1 MIFQQFKEH
10 SILRSKFMVASAL
23 VLAFSMSAWG
33 QSQKIAVIDMQGALL
48 QTKDG
53 QKAAADLKS
62 KFGPK
67 EQEFQKRQQDLA
79 AKQEQYRK
87 TESTMSPE
95 AKATAER
102 EIQTLT
108 KNMQR
113 DADDAKAD
121 FQQEEN
127 KLLGG
132 IMQKMQ
138 QVMTKYATENQLAMI
153 VDISTQPNNLLYADQ
168 STNITAAVISL
179 YDQNEAAAATA
190 PASPATAQPK
200 PPAAAPRRTV
210 PASPGARPA
219 GPGAK

>member
-1 MIFQQFKEH
+1 
-10 SILRSKFMVASAL
+10 
-23 VLAFSMSAWG
+23 
-33 QSQKIAVIDMQGALL
+33 
-48 QTKDG
+48 
-53 QKAAADLKS
+53 
-62 KFGPK
+62 
-67 EQEFQKRQQDLA
+67 
-79 AKQEQYRK
+79 
-87 TESTMSPE
+87 MSPE

-102 EIQTLT
+102 DIQALT

-179 YDQNEAAAATA
+179 YDQNQAAAATA